1 MRQSFLC
8 SIVALLALYGI
19 GCNPATS
26 GRHRDG
32 GAGDGAFGTDGRAFG
47 CMGVDTDGNG
57 IDDSLE
63 DPTNPDDDG
72 DGIPD
77 SVEAGMTG
85 DICAPRNTDGI
96 DAPDFADLDSDNDGV
111 PDSGEIAAGTNPL
124 EQDTDGDGVDD
135 IVEIAAGSDPLDG
148 SSRPPEGTLY
158 VTIPYHPPGEAG
170 EHPQREFDFST
181 RIQIAD
187 VFIIVDNSAS
197 MQPIIAALRS
207 TFSST
212 IVPGIRAEIA
222 DVRIGVGSFDSVPDG
237 YQGDPGNPGDYT
249 LWVRQRVDANAAL
262 SQAAFDSMNT
272 IDTDTFS
279 GFFGGDYPEDQVE
292 ALYESITGN
301 GMSGHESDEAARRSV
316 HNALDP
322 SGNGYVPTMIPT
334 RDCPVGPDDPEPYGW
349 ACFSEGRV
357 PILVLASDAE
367 WYNGFHSSPFV
378 GSPTDPNAHTGSEM
392 VAALMA
398 RGAYFVGIDVGDTGD
413 TYENSLSL
421 AMQTGTVDGSGSPVA
436 FHPGSTGLDAAAS
449 NIVTAVS
456 TLTGQTPQ
464 DITTRTDPDT
474 GETRLPS
481 GRTTAEFIT
490 MVTPSRGVPD
500 APTGFSSMDATTF
513 YDVRPSTVVWFNV
526 DFYNDFQPPTD
537 SAQLFRAT
545 IQVIGRA
552 GTIVDHRDVYMIVPA
567 VGGSVV
573 I

>member
-1 MRQSFLC
+1 MTSPIRSATIL
-8 SIVALLALYGI
+8 LLAGGLVMA
-19 GCNPATS
+19 CNPASS
-26 GRHRDG
+26 GRRHDG
-32 GAGDGAFGTDGRAFG
+32 GASDGGRPDGRTFG
-47 CMGVDTDGNG
+47 CMAVDSDGNH

-63 DPTNPDDDG
+63 DASNPDDDG

-85 DICAPRNTDGI
+85 DVCAPRNTDGI
-96 DAPDFADLDSDNDGV
+96 DVPDYLDLDSDNDGV
-111 PDSGEIAAGTNPL
+111 PDSGEIAAGTDPL
-124 EQDTDGDGVDD
+124 EHDTDGDGVDD
-135 IVEIAAGSDPLDG
+135 IVELAAGSNPLDET
-148 SSRPPEGTLY
+148 SRPPTGTLY
-158 VTIPYHPPGEAG
+158 VTIPYHPPGEVG

-181 RIQIAD
+181 RIQVAD
-187 VFIIVDNSAS
+187 VFILVDNSAS
-197 MQPIIAALRS
+197 MQPIISALRG

-212 IVPGIRAEIA
+212 IVPGIRAEIP

-237 YQGDPGNPGDYT
+237 YGGEPGNPGDYT
-249 LWVRQRVDANAAL
+249 LWVRQRVHADESL
-262 SQAAFDSMNT
+262 SQNAFNVMHT
-272 IDTDTFS
+272 IDEDT
-279 GFFGGDYPEDQVE
+279 GGGYYGGDYPEDQVE
-292 ALYESITGN
+292 AIFEAISGA
-301 GMSGHESDEAARRSV
+301 GMRGHESDSAARISV

-322 SGNGYVPTMIPT
+322 SGNGWVPTMVPT
-334 RDCPVGPDDPEPYGW
+334 LDCPVGADEMEPYGW

-357 PILVLASDAE
+357 PIIVLASDAE
-367 WYNGFHSSPFV
+367 WYNGYSSGIWSV
-378 GSPTDPNAHTGSEM
+378 SDPNMHTASELT
-392 VAALMA
+392 AAMMA
-398 RGAYFVGIDVGDTGD
+398 RGAYFVGIDVGTGVGGD
-413 TYENSLSL
+413 TYNNAIEL
-421 AMQTGTVDGSGSPVA
+421 ARLTGTVDGTGNPVV
-436 FHPGSTGLDAAAS
+436 FGPGSTGLAAAAS
-449 NIVTAVS
+449 NIVSAVS

-474 GETRLPS
+474 GEIRLPP

-490 MVTPSRGVPD
+490 MVTPSRGAPD

-513 YDVRPSTVVWFNV
+513 YDVRPSTVVYFNV